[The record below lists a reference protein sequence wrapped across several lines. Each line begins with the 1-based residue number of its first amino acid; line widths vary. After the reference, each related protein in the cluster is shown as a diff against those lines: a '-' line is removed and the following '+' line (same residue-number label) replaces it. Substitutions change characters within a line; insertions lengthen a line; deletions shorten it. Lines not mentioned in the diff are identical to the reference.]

1 VKPNWTA
8 LKMKLTASLLMALLL
23 PSCACFDW
31 AKESRENESALYDPP
46 TVHLIEGEWY
56 FFEEGVVI
64 GRGQKMHSH
73 YSYRQAAIIGSG
85 K

>member
-1 VKPNWTA
+1 MR
-8 LKMKLTASLLMALLL
+8 LIASLTTALLL
-23 PSCACFDW
+23 QSCACFDW
-31 AKESRENESALYDPP
+31 VSDSNANESALYDPP

-73 YSYRQAAIIGSG
+73 YSYRQAAIIGS

>member
-1 VKPNWTA
+1 
-8 LKMKLTASLLMALLL
+8 MKLTASLLMALLL

-64 GRGQKMHSH
+64 GRGQKVHSL
-73 YSYRQAAIIGSG
+73 YSFRQAAIIGSD

>member
-1 VKPNWTA
+1 MR
-8 LKMKLTASLLMALLL
+8 LIASLLMALLL
-23 PSCACFDW
+23 QSCACFDW
-31 AKESRENESALYDPP
+31 ARDSNANESALYDPP
-46 TVHLIEGEWY
+46 TVHLIDGEFY

>member
-1 VKPNWTA
+1 
-8 LKMKLTASLLMALLL
+8 MKLTASLLMALLL

-73 YSYRQAAIIGSG
+73 YSYRQAAIIGSD

>member
-1 VKPNWTA
+1 MR
-8 LKMKLTASLLMALLL
+8 LIASLTTALLL
-23 PSCACFDW
+23 QSCACFDW
-31 AKESRENESALYDPP
+31 ARDSNANESALYDPP

>member
-1 VKPNWTA
+1 
-8 LKMKLTASLLMALLL
+8 MKLIASLMTALLL

-31 AKESRENESALYDPP
+31 GRDSKTNESALYDPP
-46 TVHLIEGEWY
+46 TVHLIDGVRYQFQEGTVE
-56 FFEEGVVI
+56 

-73 YSYRQAAIIGSG
+73 YSYRQAVILGTQL

>member
-1 VKPNWTA
+1 
-8 LKMKLTASLLMALLL
+8 MKSIASLLMALLL

-31 AKESRENESALYDPP
+31 AKDSRENESALYDPP

-73 YSYRQAAIIGSG
+73 YSYRQAAIIGSD

>member
-1 VKPNWTA
+1 
-8 LKMKLTASLLMALLL
+8 MKLIASLLTALLL

-31 AKESRENESALYDPP
+31 AKDTNANNESALYDPP
-46 TVHLIEGEWY
+46 TVRLIEGEFYY
-56 FFEEGVVI
+56 FKEGIVQ

-73 YSYRQAAIIGSG
+73 YSYQQAAIIGST